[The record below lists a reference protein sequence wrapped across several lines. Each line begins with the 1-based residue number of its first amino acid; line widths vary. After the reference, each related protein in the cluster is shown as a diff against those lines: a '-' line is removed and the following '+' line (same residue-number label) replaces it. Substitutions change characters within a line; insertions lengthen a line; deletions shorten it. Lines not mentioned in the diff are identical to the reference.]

1 MLVSEA
7 LDRYVV
13 QLEAD
18 GRSRHTVAQARRHV
32 LLLDGWLGGAR
43 DVDTVTHE
51 DLAQFLTSD
60 VVRLRADGEPRKPTT
75 ANALRSSVKTFLSF
89 AHAAGYTAQNPGRL
103 VRRAICGTPLPKAL
117 SEAEHEKLL
126 ATLAGAK
133 THAERRDRVLFE
145 LILGTGVRIGSALAI
160 RVEDVNLER
169 AEITLRKMKFGREAR
184 VYLPESVTHL
194 IAEWL
199 GIRTQGYAF
208 PGAAIEHLTQRNVSR
223 RLAQWCS
230 KAGISGV
237 SPHGLRHTFA
247 TRLYRRTGDIGLVR
261 EALCHA
267 SIASTIRYA
276 AVETEKLKMAVKSCN
291 RTEFTLSR
299 NSL

>member
-32 LLLDGWLGGAR
+32 RLLDGWLGGTR
-43 DVDTVTHE
+43 DVETVTHE

-60 VVRLRADGEPRKPTT
+60 VVRLRADGEPRKPAT
-75 ANALRSSVKTFLSF
+75 ANALRSSLRTFLGF
-89 AHAAGYTAQNPGRL
+89 VNAAGYSPTNPGRL
-103 VRRAICGTPLPKAL
+103 IRRAVCGTPLPKAL
-117 SEAEHEKLL
+117 TETDQEKLL
-126 ATLAGAK
+126 AALVGAATRAAK
-133 THAERRDRVLFE
+133 RDRVLFE

-160 RVEDVNLER
+160 RVEDVDLER

-184 VYLPESVTHL
+184 LYMPDSVTRL
-194 IAEWL
+194 TAEWL
-199 GIRTQGYAF
+199 GSRTDGLVFQGSA
-208 PGAAIEHLTQRNVSR
+208 GGELTQRNVSR

-247 TRLYRRTGDIGLVR
+247 TRLYQRTGDLGLVR
-261 EALCHA
+261 EALCHS
-267 SIASTIRYA
+267 SIASTVRYA
-276 AVETEKLKMAVKSCN
+276 AVGTEKLREAVLATQ
-291 RTEFTLSR
+291 RR
-299 NSL
+299 DG